1 MKRNELIEKTGN
13 LGKEV
18 FTIKDLK
25 KLFPGES
32 NLKMAVKRLK
42 DAGVIVSVA
51 RGMYFLQGKPLNIEK
66 LANQIY
72 YPSYISFES
81 ALATYGVINQGLY
94 QITLATTRH
103 SKKLKL
109 AGTICEYIKIKES
122 LFFGFTLVKGV
133 YLAEPEKA
141 FLDELYLLT
150 LGKRPVNYGEWYLK
164 ELNKAKIKKYLGA
177 YGHRVQEIAE
187 ELVGRA

>member
-13 LGKEV
+13 LDKEV
-18 FTIKDLK
+18 FTAKDLK
-25 KLFPGES
+25 KLFPEES
-32 NLKMAVKRLK
+32 NLKTAVKRLK
-42 DAGVIVSVA
+42 DAGVIASAA
-51 RGMYFLQGKPLNIEK
+51 RGVYFLRGKSLNIEK
-66 LANQIY
+66 LATQIY

-81 ALATYGVINQGLY
+81 ALAAYGIMNQGLY

-109 AGTICEYIKIKES
+109 AGTTCEYIKIKES
-122 LFFGFTLVKGV
+122 LFFGFMLVKEV
-133 YLAEPEKA
+133 YIAEPEKA

-177 YGHRVQEIAE
+177 YSRRVWETVKKLII
-187 ELVGRA
+187 

>member
-1 MKRNELIEKTGN
+1 MKRGELIEKTGS

-18 FTIKDLK
+18 FTVKDLK

-32 NLKMAVKRLK
+32 NLKTAVKRLK

-51 RGMYFLQGKPLNIEK
+51 RGMYSLQGKSLNIEK

-81 ALATYGVINQGLY
+81 ALATYGVMNQGLY
-94 QITLATTRH
+94 QITLATNRH
-103 SKKLKL
+103 SKKINL

-122 LFFGFTLVKGV
+122 LFFGFTLIKGV

-150 LGKRPVNYGEWYLK
+150 LGKRPVNYREWYLK
-164 ELNKAKIKKYLGA
+164 ELDKTKIKKYLEA
-177 YGHRVQEIAE
+177 YGRRVREMVRKLLI
-187 ELVGRA
+187 